1 VEDDYRGRV
10 FAVYDVLF
18 NASLVAAAA
27 VAALVMSPSG
37 RSVAVV
43 LGSSALYAATAVG
56 YGLTLRHKPPVSPCL
71 GTPVPSDR

>member
-1 VEDDYRGRV
+1 
-10 FAVYDVLF
+10 
-18 NASLVAAAA
+18 
-27 VAALVMSPSG
+27 
-37 RSVAVV
+37 V